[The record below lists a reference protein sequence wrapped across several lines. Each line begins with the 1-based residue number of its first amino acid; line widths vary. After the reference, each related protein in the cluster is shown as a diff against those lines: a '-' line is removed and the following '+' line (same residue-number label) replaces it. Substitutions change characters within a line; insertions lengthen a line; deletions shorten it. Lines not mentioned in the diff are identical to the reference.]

1 MMVLAPSTKYFQN
14 CTFSDWINQF
24 LHIIGL
30 ENAKLHI
37 FVPTRIRVSERFHAW
52 DLSWEIRS
60 EGPFGTNYLSVGEE
74 VQVFKPST

>member
-30 ENAKLHI
+30 ENAKLDI
-37 FVPTRIRVSERFHAW
+37 FVPTRLEALEAW
-52 DLSWEIRS
+52 LEAPEAW
-60 EGPFGTNYLSVGEE
+60 GGTDVRTYVRTDVRTGQNPPIL
-74 VQVFKPST
+74 